1 MQGLSD
7 EQIKELKLEDKWAKS
22 CYPQGGS
29 VECKDP
35 VGRRSG
41 NAPNAKMKDVI
52 DKTRNDAKTQ
62 VSKVQRC
69 SSYFFNCELSSHN
82 YLKSNE

>member
-7 EQIKELKLEDKWAKS
+7 EQIRELKLEDKWAKS

-41 NAPNAKMKDVI
+41 NAPNGKMKDVI
-52 DKTRNDAKTQ
+52 DKTRNDAKVQ
-62 VSKVQRC
+62 VSKVQR
-69 SSYFFNCELSSHN
+69 SSYVCVIVNFPFTIM
-82 YLKSNE
+82 

>member
-7 EQIKELKLEDKWAKS
+7 EQIRELKLEDKWAKS

-29 VECKDP
+29 TESKDP

-41 NAPNAKMKDVI
+41 NAPNGKMKDVI
-52 DKTRNDAKTQ
+52 DKTRNDAKVQ
-62 VSKVQRC
+62 VSKVQR
-69 SSYFFNCELSSHN
+69 SSYVCVIVNFPFTIM
-82 YLKSNE
+82 